1 MKKAIVFV
9 RKRSMGMS
17 YWMVVLKNPKGDWFC
32 SYCDQFLLHNY
43 MKFDQKDEV
52 VINFNY

>member
-9 RKRSMGMS
+9 RSMGMS